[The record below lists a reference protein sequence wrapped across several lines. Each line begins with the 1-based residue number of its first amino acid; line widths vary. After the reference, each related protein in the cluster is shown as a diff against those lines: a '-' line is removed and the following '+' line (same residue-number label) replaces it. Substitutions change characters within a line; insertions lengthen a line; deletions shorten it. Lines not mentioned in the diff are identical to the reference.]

1 MKRNDI
7 VTIMTQQFYGNRV
20 LTEVKRERI
29 DLFVLGIVSGDF
41 VANWQKVDRT
51 IIHIPNDDNIVF
63 IYNKYMEERRRK
75 EAEDNANIKPSA
87 TIPELGV
94 ELFSRV
100 IVCRIG
106 DNGEVESLVN
116 GDIEKFI
123 NYLAE

>member
-1 MKRNDI
+1 MKKNDTI
-7 VTIMTQQFYGNRV
+7 TIMSQNFYGNRV

-75 EAEDNANIKPSA
+75 AAEDNVNIKPLA
-87 TIPELGV
+87 TIPELGI
-94 ELFSRV
+94 ELFRRV
-100 IVCRIG
+100 IVCRMG
-106 DNGEVESLVN
+106 DDGEVESLVN